1 MHQIRPA
8 QLARRSYLVLGIIAI
23 LIIQSW
29 LGSLPAAAQTVIDAT
44 PYLDASKPDY
54 GIQAAINAAAAGGG
68 IVQLPAGTFPLETYL
83 QLSSRVTLKGRGSS
97 TVLTTGRKDT
107 RVLVTA
113 SYNSNTTNTIQ
124 VSDVSGM
131 RAGMTVFLWR
141 SSAINNP
148 PSAFSITA
156 VDPANRRITLDKTV
170 SFYLTANTSQV
181 AYGLYTVLTETVSG
195 RDNDVR
201 TITVADPSIVRVGEA
216 IMIKSDRQGSDPFLN
231 PSGGEGTWGV
241 ETNIVTAINL
251 STKTITLK
259 NDITINAYAGTV
271 VFHGYG
277 AIFAQGQRSQGV
289 RVSNI
294 GVADLVIQG
303 WAGSEKP
310 AFHEFYIGGINF
322 VYCDRATISN
332 VTVRG
337 WHSDGVSLQTCS
349 NSTVSDVTSSQNRG
363 HGFHPGTGANN
374 VEFVRIQA
382 LGNLG
387 FSGRGTAGDGLFYC
401 WSNQNV
407 NIRQGTFSDNAGSGV
422 GDLGGGDSNGTYPD
436 TSSTVEDSL
445 MERNGR
451 AGIEINGGGLTAN
464 TIIRRNTVRNNNRLN
479 GDYAGIQIAAKKGHA
494 QRYTI
499 DSNLVE
505 TTLSPA
511 TQLYGIRELNQG
523 YSANYNTLS
532 NNTVLNHSLGNVV
545 KVGPNTVESGTITT
559 PPTATAIP
567 PTATAIP
574 PTATTG
580 PAPLAFSSFTLINAT
595 TDQPIGGFNPLA
607 NGASLSFATLGT
619 RNLNIRANTL
629 PSTVGSVDFI
639 LDGSSY
645 RLENAG
651 PYALA
656 GNNGPDYASWTP
668 AVGTHT
674 LTAIAYSGSNRTG
687 SASPAY
693 TIIFTVTE

>member
-1 MHQIRPA
+1 MHQIRPLF
-8 QLARRSYLVLGIIAI
+8 LAGRAWLGLGIIALLI
-23 LIIQSW
+23 LQFSF
-29 LGSLPAAAQTVIDAT
+29 GAYPAAAQTVIDAT

-54 GIQAAINAAAAGGG
+54 GIQAAINAAAAGGT
-68 IVQLPAGTFPLETYL
+68 VQLPAGTFALETYL
-83 QLSSRVTLKGRGSS
+83 QLSSGVTLKGRGSS

-113 SYNSNTTNTIQ
+113 SYKSNTTNTIQ
-124 VSDVSGM
+124 VSAVSGM

-148 PSAFSITA
+148 PAAFTITA
-156 VDPANRRITLDKTV
+156 IDAANRRITLDKTV
-170 SFYLTANTSQV
+170 SFNLTANTSQV
-181 AYGLYTVLTETVSG
+181 AYGLYTTLTQTVSG
-195 RDNDVR
+195 RDNLVK
-201 TITVADPSIVRVGEA
+201 TISVADPTIVRVGEA
-216 IMIKSDRQGSDPFLN
+216 IMIKSDRQSGDPFLN

-241 ETNIVTAINL
+241 ETNIVAAINL
-251 STKTITLK
+251 SAKTITLK

-277 AIFAQGQRSQGV
+277 AIFAQGQRSQGL

-294 GVADLVIQG
+294 GVADLTIQG

-332 VTVRG
+332 VTVRD

-349 NSTVSDVTSSQNRG
+349 NTTVQDVTSSQNRG
-363 HGFHPGTGANN
+363 HGFHPGTGASN

-401 WSNQNV
+401 WANQNV
-407 NIRQGTFSDNAGSGV
+407 NIRQSVFNDNAGSGV

-436 TSSTVEDSL
+436 TSSVIEDSTL
-445 MERNGR
+445 ERNGR
-451 AGIEINGGGLTAN
+451 AGIEITGGGLTAN
-464 TIIRRNTVRNNNRLN
+464 SIIRRNTVRNNNRLN

-499 DSNLVE
+499 DSNQVE
-505 TTLSPA
+505 STLSPA
-511 TQLYGIRELNQG
+511 TQRYGIRELNQG
-523 YSANYNTLS
+523 YSANYNTIS
-532 NNTVLNHSLGNVV
+532 NNTVLNHSLGNIVQ
-545 KVGPNTVESGTITT
+545 VGPQTVVSGPNPT
-559 PPTATAIP
+559 PLPTAT
-567 PTATAIP
+567 
-574 PTATTG
+574 
-580 PAPLAFSSFTLINAT
+580 PAPSTLAISSFSLINANT
-595 TDQPIGGFNPLA
+595 EQPISGFSPLA
-607 NGASLSFATLGT
+607 NGASLSFASLGT
-619 RNLNIRANTL
+619 RNLNLRANTL
-629 PSTVGSVDFI
+629 PSRVGSVDFI
-639 LDGSSY
+639 LDGRSY
-645 RLENAG
+645 RLENSG

-656 GNNGPDYASWTP
+656 GNNGTDYASWTP
-668 AVGTHT
+668 TLGQHT

-687 SASPAY
+687 TASPAY
-693 TIIFTVTE
+693 TIAFAVTE